1 MAEEGVR
8 TVVKIGSRSSELAM
22 IQTKS
27 VVAALEKS
35 HPSVKFVIITMETI
49 GDKVQD
55 RALQKIGQTNLF
67 TKELE
72 KALAVGEVDLLVHSL
87 KDVPTTLPEG
97 MVLAAICKRED
108 PSDAVVLHPKWQ
120 GKALKDLPGGS
131 VIGTSSLRRIAQ
143 LRGNHPGLE
152 FETVRGNLNTRL
164 RKLDDDN
171 KYDALVLA
179 TAGLER
185 LGWTHRVSHRLDKSE
200 CMYAV
205 GQGALT
211 VETRSNDAS
220 TISLVECLNDKSTL
234 LLCSAERACLFT
246 LGGGCS
252 VPVGINSTL
261 DSTSGTMAVESVV
274 CSLDGKKRVFH
285 SIEKSVP
292 NLMQLSLEE
301 CRGTGEA
308 LGVELGKCLMS
319 KGAEAILADIKQVL
333 D

>member
-1 MAEEGVR
+1 MAEKQVD
-8 TVVKIGSRSSELAM
+8 TVVKVGSRSSELAM

-27 VVAALEKS
+27 IVTALEKA
-35 HPSVKFVIITMETI
+35 HPSVKFLIVTMETI
-49 GDKVQD
+49 GDKIQD

-87 KDVPTTLPEG
+87 KDVPTTLPDG
-97 MVLAAICKRED
+97 MILAAICKREN
-108 PSDAVVLHPKWQ
+108 PTDAVVLHPKWQ
-120 GKALKDLPGGS
+120 GKTLMDLPVGS

-143 LRGNHPGLE
+143 LRSNHPGFE

-185 LGWTHRVSHRLDKSE
+185 LGWTHRISHQLDKSQ

-211 VETRSNDAS
+211 VETRSDDAS
-220 TISLVECLNDKSTL
+220 TISLVECLNDKLTL

-252 VPVGINSTL
+252 VPVGI
-261 DSTSGTMAVESVV
+261 DSTHDPTSGNIIVECLV
-274 CSLDGKKRVFH
+274 CSLDGSKKVFH
-285 SIEKSVP
+285 SIEKPVA
-292 NLMQLSLEE
+292 NLKQLSLEE
-301 CRGTGEA
+301 CRSTGET
-308 LGVELGKCLMS
+308 LGGELGKCLMD
-319 KGAEAILADIKQVL
+319 KGAEAILADIKQEL
-333 D
+333 N